1 MTSGTGAA
9 IKVEEISPV
18 KKRISFEI
26 PWEEVKKEL
35 DAAYRTVGRKARVK
49 GFRPGKTPRRILE
62 TYFKEDAEG
71 EAIQNMVSRSFE
83 EAVQSAGIVPV
94 ARPEISQNGIQSERS
109 FTYSATVEVEP
120 VVEPKGYTGLEL
132 PREDAAV
139 TDQDI
144 QNRLEELR
152 NLYSTLADAEAERP
166 VRMGDFLVIDFQGS
180 LGGNVRSELTEAGF
194 RIEIGSKRLVP
205 GFEEA
210 LVGMKKGESKEFTVT
225 FPGDYHIEEFAAQPI
240 TFHVTVR
247 DVKVKVLP
255 DLDDQFIKN
264 FEQYESMEALRAD
277 IRKSLEQEK
286 SARAKANLRKA
297 IIDRLLELNPFDVP
311 EAYVER
317 QIFSMMVETQRR
329 MVING
334 MDPDNAAR
342 MAANLHDQFRDEA
355 VRLVRSGILLQKIA
369 EKESITVD
377 EAEIDDRIRETATR
391 YGRDFESTKAS
402 YEKENMT
409 ERLRD
414 QILEEKTLD
423 FIESRANIR

>member
-1 MTSGTGAA
+1 M
-9 IKVEEISPV
+9 
-18 KKRISFEI
+18 
-26 PWEEVKKEL
+26 
-35 DAAYRTVGRKARVK
+35 
-49 GFRPGKTPRRILE
+49 
-62 TYFKEDAEG
+62 
-71 EAIQNMVSRSFE
+71 
-83 EAVQSAGIVPV
+83 
-94 ARPEISQNGIQSERS
+94 
-109 FTYSATVEVEP
+109 EP

>member
-9 IKVEEISPV
+9 IKIEEISPV
-18 KKRISFEI
+18 KKKISFEI

-94 ARPEISQNGIQSERS
+94 ARPEISQTGIQSDRS

-120 VVEPKGYTGLEL
+120 VVEPQGYTGLEL
-132 PREDAAV
+132 TREDASV

-144 QNRLEELR
+144 NSRLEELR
-152 NLYSTLADAEAERP
+152 NLYSTLADVDAERP
-166 VRMGDFLVIDFQGS
+166 VQTGDFLVIDFEGS
-180 LGGNVRSELTEAGF
+180 LGGSPRSELTESGF
-194 RIEIGSKRLVP
+194 RIEIGSKHLVP

-210 LVGMKKGESKEFTVT
+210 LLGMKKGESKTFSVT
-225 FPGDYHIEEFAAQPI
+225 FPGDYHVSEFAAQEI

-247 DVKVKVLP
+247 DVKVKMLP
-255 DLDDQFIKN
+255 ALDDQFIKN
-264 FEQYESMEALRAD
+264 FEQYENMEALRAD

-286 SARAKANLRKA
+286 GARAKANLRKA
-297 IIDRLLELNPFDVP
+297 IIDRLLERNPFEVP

-317 QIFSMMVETQRR
+317 QIFSMMIETQRR
-329 MVING
+329 MVMNG
-334 MDPDNAAR
+334 MDPDNAAKL
-342 MAANLHDQFRDEA
+342 AANLHDQFRDEA
-355 VRLVRSGILLQKIA
+355 VRLVRSGLLLQKIA

-377 EAEIDDRIRETATR
+377 ATEIDQRIRETASR
-391 YGRDFESTKAS
+391 YGRDFESMKAA
-402 YEKENMT
+402 YEKEEMT

-414 QILEEKTLD
+414 QLLEEKTLD